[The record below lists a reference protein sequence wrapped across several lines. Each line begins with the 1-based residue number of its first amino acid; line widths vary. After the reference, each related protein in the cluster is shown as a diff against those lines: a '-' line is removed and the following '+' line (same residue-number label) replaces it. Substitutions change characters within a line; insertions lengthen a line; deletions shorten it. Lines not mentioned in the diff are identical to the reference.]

1 MHQRHFKHFIE
12 LVGLCIYSTEPYDHG
27 DSGDKVRPG
36 ITVFEIDG
44 RPIQGKRLK
53 LVQRALQQDQ
63 AEERRFAGE
72 RNRHWPEYDDPR
84 VYGRIP
90 ASHTGDQD
98 KRPVFQSKP
107 ATTPPE
113 GYFGTASNMVW
124 APVLEG
130 TAVNEMALDFI
141 RDTTVSILLSLFLHL
156 YFNAPTS
163 LLDSCIKRI

>member
-27 DSGDKVRPG
+27 DFGDKVTPG
-36 ITVFEIDG
+36 IISFEVDG
-44 RPIQGKRLK
+44 QPIQGKKLRL
-53 LVQRALQQDQ
+53 VERALQQDQ

-84 VYGRIP
+84 VYGRTP
-90 ASHTGDQD
+90 AEHTGDLSV
-98 KRPVFQSKP
+98 RPGFQSNP
-107 ATTPPE
+107 TETPE

-156 YFNAPTS
+156 DFNTPTS
-163 LLDSCIKRI
+163 LLDSCTKRI